1 MTRNSAQVVDSSATS
16 VDKALEICEALS
28 GQVPGLSL
36 SDLARSVDMP
46 PPTVHRLLSILKRRG
61 YVRQD
66 DETARYRLTL
76 KVLDLGFRLLGR
88 SELKLYAYPA
98 LREYTLRTKARCFI
112 AAPAVGVTYVWG
124 TGPDAV
130 AMHTAYG
137 KEMPGHCELYFD
149 EAHARRRLSCL
160 RLVTSG
166 DVAGSAEVVHRL
178 AGTCDQWE
186 GAQRLIC
193 TCAPVRDF
201 TGLEVAR
208 VGLFEHAPD
217 DGSILTQHNRGVW
230 ELARLI
236 SMRLGHLPGAS
247 AGVPA

>member
-1 MTRNSAQVVDSSATS
+1 MIKLKNGADGAAPSATS

-28 GQVPGLSL
+28 RQETGLNL
-36 SDLARSVDMP
+36 SNLARALDLP
-46 PPTVHRLLSILKRRG
+46 PPTAHRLLSVLKSRG

-76 KVLDLGFRLLGR
+76 KVLDLVFRLLGR

-98 LREYTLRTKARCFI
+98 LRTKARCFV
-112 AAPAVGVTYVWG
+112 AARALGVTYVWG
-124 TGPDAV
+124 TGPDEV
-130 AMHTAYG
+130 ATHTAYG

-160 RLVTSG
+160 RLVTPD
-166 DVAGSAEVVHRL
+166 DVADSTDVMHRL
-178 AGTCDQWE
+178 AGRCEQRE

-201 TGLEVAR
+201 AGLEVAR
-208 VGLFEHAPD
+208 VGVFEHAPD
-217 DGSILTQHNRGVW
+217 DGSTLTEHSRGVW

-236 SMRLGHLPGAS
+236 SMRLGHLPDAS
-247 AGVPA
+247 AGVTAR